1 MKFQIVAQMVKN
13 LPAKQETQF
22 QSLDWEDPLEKK
34 MTTHSSIPEW
44 EIPWTEKP
52 GGVQSTRSQRVGHNQ
67 SNTYTHTHTYNIHP
81 WSFKQKTPIF
91 YTIPLAMLLHSFK
104 QITSFFF
111 YHHHL
116 QNLSSWQ
123 QRKKNFSSE
132 NFPLKSK
139 YWLRSKT

>member
-13 LPAKQETQF
+13 LPAKQETQV

-44 EIPWTEKP
+44 EIPWTGKP

-111 YHHHL
+111 F
-116 QNLSSWQ
+116 LSSP
-123 QRKKNFSSE
+123 SSE
-132 NFPLKSK
+132 FIILTTKEEKLQLRKLSSK
-139 YWLRSKT
+139 IEILTAE